1 MKISQLMLS
10 KGFGGGERYFVDL
23 CVELA
28 ELGHQVQAICHRQ
41 FEKLDLLTGHD
52 GLSVVPLPVWGVWVP
67 FAARRMEREIAR
79 FQPQVMHAH
88 MSRGTSF
95 GGRIRARLGIPLTST
110 LHNYVKLKYY
120 VNVDRYIATTE
131 DLRQHLVKHGISPD
145 RIELLG
151 YFTHLKAVESVAR
164 ESFADPVFVAY
175 GRMVEKKGFDV
186 LLRAFARLREN
197 GVVARLIIGGDG
209 EERDSLHALTRELGL
224 SSDVEFAG
232 WINDVSAFLDRG
244 SIFVL
249 PSLDEPFGIVVIE
262 AMARGK
268 PIVSTRTQGPREV
281 LNDDI
286 AYLAEVGDA
295 ESLAVAMQRATEDE
309 RDRLEK
315 AKAALSRFKTQY
327 AKEVVMPK
335 QIQIYESL
343 ADSAA
348 GPSGQDRA
356 GAP

>member
-10 KGFGGGERYFVDL
+10 EGFGGGERYFVDL

-28 ELGHQVQAICHRQ
+28 ELGHQVQAICHHQ

-52 GLSVVPLPVWGVWVP
+52 GLSVVPVPVWGVWVP
-67 FAARRMEREIAR
+67 FAARRIEREIAR

-88 MSRGTSF
+88 MSRATSF
-95 GGRIRARLGIPLTST
+95 GGTIRARLGIPLTST

-120 VNVDRYIATTE
+120 VNVDQYIATTE

-145 RIELLG
+145 RIELLS

-232 WINDVSAFLDRG
+232 WINDISAFLDRG

-295 ESLAVAMQRATEDE
+295 ESLAVAMQRAAEDE

-315 AKAALSRFKTQY
+315 AKAALSRFKTRY
-327 AKEVVMPK
+327 AREVVIPK

-348 GPSGQDRA
+348 GPSGQARA

>member
-10 KGFGGGERYFVDL
+10 EGFGGGERYFVDL

-52 GLSVVPLPVWGVWVP
+52 GLSVVPVPVWGVWVP
-67 FAARRMEREIAR
+67 FAARRIEREIAR
-79 FQPQVMHAH
+79 FQPQLMHAH
-88 MSRGTSF
+88 MSRATSF
-95 GGRIRARLGIPLTST
+95 GGTIRARLGIPLTST

-131 DLRQHLVKHGISPD
+131 DLRQHLVNHGISPD
-145 RIELLG
+145 CIELLS
-151 YFTHLKAVESVAR
+151 YFTHLKAIESVAP

-186 LLRAFARLREN
+186 LLHAFARLREN

-232 WINDVSAFLDRG
+232 WINDISAFLDRG

-295 ESLAVAMQRATEDE
+295 ESLAVAMQRAAEDE

-315 AKAALSRFKTQY
+315 AKAALSRFKTEY
-327 AKEVVMPK
+327 AKEVVIPK

-348 GPSGQDRA
+348 GPSGQARA
-356 GAP
+356 GA

>member
-1 MKISQLMLS
+1 
-10 KGFGGGERYFVDL
+10 
-23 CVELA
+23 
-28 ELGHQVQAICHRQ
+28 
-41 FEKLDLLTGHD
+41 
-52 GLSVVPLPVWGVWVP
+52 
-67 FAARRMEREIAR
+67 
-79 FQPQVMHAH
+79 MHAH
-88 MSRGTSF
+88 MSRATSF
-95 GGRIRARLGIPLTST
+95 GGTIRARLGIPLTST

-151 YFTHLKAVESVAR
+151 YFTHLNVVESVAR

-232 WINDVSAFLDRG
+232 WINDISAFLDRG

-295 ESLAVAMQRATEDE
+295 ESLAVAMQRAAEDE
-309 RDRLEK
+309 QDRLEK
-315 AKAALSRFKTQY
+315 AKAALSRFKTRY
-327 AKEVVMPK
+327 AKEVVIPK

-348 GPSGQDRA
+348 GPSGQARA